1 MQQDTWDAVKVL
13 MDESKHNRDSV
24 IFDKG
29 SNVEQPYN
37 MWTKKLNVFLKRQKM
52 KGISTHD
59 FRKTTATNLYRKT
72 NNLLLVQKLLGHK
85 NVETTKLYID
95 IDKDWLG
102 KNMNQMMKRRAD

>member
-1 MQQDTWDAVKVL
+1 VQQDTWDAVKVL

-37 MWTKKLNVFLKRQKM
+37 MWTKRLNVFLRRQKM
-52 KGISTHD
+52 KGITTHD

-72 NNLLLVQKLLGHK
+72 GKILAVQRLLNHK
-85 NVETTKLYID
+85 SIETTKLYID
-95 IDKDWLG
+95 IDQDQLG
-102 KNMNQMMKRRAD
+102 KDMNQMMKRRAH